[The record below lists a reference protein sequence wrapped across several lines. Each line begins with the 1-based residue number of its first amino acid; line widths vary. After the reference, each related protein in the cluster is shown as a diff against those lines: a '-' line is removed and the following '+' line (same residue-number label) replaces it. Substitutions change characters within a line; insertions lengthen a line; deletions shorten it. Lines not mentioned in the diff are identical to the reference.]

1 MKKTIYFLPFILTAV
16 LFVVLLAGMLVQIFL
31 PAAIL
36 PPLNIPNMVLLSLIT
51 LLLEHF
57 LSKDAPR
64 CYVCVAGF
72 GIAVFAVLPLMAG
85 FACVHDFW
93 KFGLVGGIT
102 FTLTTYLF
110 TSAVKR
116 LKTGPKAPAALVL
129 TCLGI
134 YLAAQCFAGIIL

>member
-1 MKKTIYFLPFILTAV
+1 MKKTTYLLPVILTAV
-16 LFVVLLAGMLVQIFL
+16 LFVALLAGMLVQIFM

-36 PPLNIPNMVLLSLIT
+36 PPLNIPNMVLLSLVA
-51 LLLEHF
+51 LLLEHCI
-57 LSKDAPR
+57 SKGSPR
-64 CYVCVAGF
+64 CYVCVVLF
-72 GIAVFAVLPLMAG
+72 GVAAFATLPLMAG

-102 FTLTTYLF
+102 FVLTTYLF

-116 LKTGPKAPAALVL
+116 LKTGPKAPAALVF

-134 YLAAQCFAGIIL
+134 YLASQCFAGILL

>member
-1 MKKTIYFLPFILTAV
+1 MKKTTYLLPVILTAV
-16 LFVVLLAGMLVQIFL
+16 LFVALLAGMLVQIFM

-36 PPLNIPNMVLLSLIT
+36 PPLNIPNMVLLSLVA
-51 LLLEHF
+51 LLLEHCI
-57 LSKDAPR
+57 SKGSPR
-64 CYVCVAGF
+64 CYVCVVLF
-72 GIAVFAVLPLMAG
+72 GVAAFATLPLMAG

-102 FTLTTYLF
+102 FVLTTYLF

-134 YLAAQCFAGIIL
+134 YLASQCFAGILL

>member
-1 MKKTIYFLPFILTAV
+1 MKKTVYFLPVMLIAV
-16 LFVVLLAGMLVQIFL
+16 LFVALLAGMLVQLFQ

-36 PPLNIPNMVLLSLIT
+36 PPLNIPNMVLLSVVA

-57 LSKDAPR
+57 LSKGNAR
-64 CYVCVAGF
+64 CYVCVVLF
-72 GIAVFAVLPLMAG
+72 GIVAFALLPLMAG

-93 KFGLVGGIT
+93 KYGLVGGVT

-110 TSAVKR
+110 TSATMR

-134 YLAAQCFAGIIL
+134 YLASQCFTGILL